1 MGEFFRLMRK
11 LEAHL
16 DQNRWGTAPR
26 DLSGKDYEDWF
37 EAGERE
43 LPPERTLAW
52 ARAAIRRYNVW
63 KWNQMMR
70 DYRWLQ
76 KRMKKLGLN
85 PEDARYLYQ

>member
-1 MGEFFRLMRK
+1 MHGFFALMGK
-11 LEAHL
+11 LERHL
-16 DQNRWGTAPR
+16 EEVRWGTEPR
-26 DLSGKDYEDWF
+26 PLTDDDYQTWYD
-37 EAGERE
+37 AADQQT
-43 LPPERTLAW
+43 PDRTLDW
-52 ARAAIRRYNVW
+52 AAASIRRYNIW